1 MGNGPTDGQTDQHV
15 DGQTDQRTIGFI
27 GQQTNSLIE
36 KRGHIQK

>member
-1 MGNGPTDGQTDQHV
+1 MGNGPTDGQTDQHD

-36 KRGHIQK
+36 LRGHIQK